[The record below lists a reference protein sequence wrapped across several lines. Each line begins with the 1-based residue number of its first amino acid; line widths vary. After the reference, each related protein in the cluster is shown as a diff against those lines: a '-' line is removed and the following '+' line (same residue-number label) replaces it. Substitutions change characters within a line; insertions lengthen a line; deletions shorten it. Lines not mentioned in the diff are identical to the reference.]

1 MQFLGK
7 IWSNN
12 TSAPSLLELAPTSG
26 KSWIRHWNENND
38 IFTAHKRSLRRLCFY
53 RCLSVH
59 GGACMVALRGV
70 CVVAPGGH
78 AWLLPGGTCGCSQG
92 GHAWLLLGGG
102 GHVWLLPWGCA
113 WLPCGG
119 MHGCSQGGM
128 HGCSQGACMV
138 ALGQRGHAWLLL
150 GGMCGCSWGACVV
163 SPGGCAWLLLGGM
176 YGCSQGCVCGCS
188 GGHAW
193 VAPGGACIVAT
204 GGHTWLLPGGAC
216 VVALGECAW
225 LLLGGCV
232 WLLPGGHAWDTMTY
246 GDTIN
251 EQAVRILLE
260 CILVSNILSL
270 TYSRSRR
277 QNYEMYHKA
286 ERILERSAPIS
297 ITGSHKFS
305 VIMKTFTR
313 SISSIFKL
321 TP

>member
-70 CVVAPGGH
+70 CVVAPGG
-78 AWLLPGGTCGCSQG
+78 
-92 GHAWLLLGGG
+92 
-102 GHVWLLPWGCA
+102 
-113 WLPCGG
+113 
-119 MHGCSQGGM
+119 MHGCSRGAHVVAPRGGM
-128 HGCSQGACMV
+128 RGCSWGEGDMCGCSHGGVHGCPVGACMV
-138 ALGQRGHAWLLL
+138 APRGHAWLLWGR
-150 GGMCGCSWGACVV
+150 GGMHGCSWGACVV
-163 SPGGCAWLLLGGM
+163 APGGCAWLLLGGM